1 MKIVSAHFERFAD
14 KYESNPTKKPIPL
27 DVIMNALGLSKPF
40 IPKGGLKVKTYIRRF
55 VRYRGGAILDPFP
68 GERKVLVLLV
78 NGVEYRFPEL
88 QTNSGVNYFDIQ
100 IPALVLLSLA
110 S

>member
-1 MKIVSAHFERFAD
+1 MIITSAHFERYSERFSA
-14 KYESNPTKKPIPL
+14 NPTKKPIPL
-27 DVIMNALGLSKPF
+27 DVIMNALGLNKPF
-40 IPKGGLKVKTYIRRF
+40 IPKGGLKVKTYIRQF

-68 GERKVLVLLV
+68 GERKVLVLVV
-78 NGVEYRFPEL
+78 NGVEYRFPEMK
-88 QTNSGVNYFDIQ
+88 TKSGENYFDIQ